1 MQSRFNP
8 SARFAILA
16 LSFAALASAQA
27 QTSTAKP
34 PAATPAATL
43 AATPVKADPDKPPPA
58 FDAVYMKNAN
68 NIKIGQAIWAQQ
80 CTHCHGAKAYPGK
93 APKLKPGGYT
103 PEFVF
108 DRTAF
113 GFKAMPPWKDVFTLE
128 EIKSVVAYVKSDS
141 FSP

>member
-1 MQSRFNP
+1 MR
-8 SARFAILA
+8 AGIRTATVAAWAGA
-16 LSFAALASAQA
+16 LLTAALALHGPTQA
-27 QTSTAKP
+27 QEAAKP
-34 PAATPAATL
+34 PAGAA
-43 AATPVKADPDKPPPA
+43 AAKADPDKPPPV
-58 FDAVYMKNAN
+58 FDPAYMKNAV
-68 NIKIGQAIWAQQ
+68 NIKAGQAIWAQQ

-93 APKLKPGGYT
+93 APKLKPGSYT

-128 EIKSVVAYVKSDS
+128 EIKGVVAYIKSDS